1 MLRVPYLSMRYWT
14 MTSRG
19 TASSGLM
26 YLDDDDVDDD
36 DDDDDETILWPDV
49 WSRCC
54 RSLDKL

>member
-1 MLRVPYLSMRYWT
+1 